1 MTSTLLVVRLAAR
14 SPIFGILLVGGLVF
28 VGSASSA
35 QSQEPFVQ
43 VTFLD
48 VGQGDAV
55 VIRSPEGRTAMIDG
69 GRGSPLRFLQQMSV
83 DSIDLLVA
91 THPHAD
97 HIGGLDDVLTA
108 RPVRRFLDNG
118 RPHTTETYAHLMVTL
133 DRLEEVTYLQAT
145 PRTITLGSATLEVL
159 RLPDAVTEHNYRSVG
174 LVLRFGD
181 FSAFFSGD
189 SERYE
194 LDYWTGLGVV
204 PEVTLLKAP
213 HHGSINGFTRGF
225 LAAARPEVVV
235 VSVGA
240 DNNYGHP
247 RPEAMTAYESVATRV
262 LRTDLEGHV
271 TVLGYQDGSW
281 EIVTG
286 ATSPDVGTRDGSTQL
301 GTPGSA
307 EVGRDVESPEG
318 NPGFGA
324 PTDLAVTVVAD
335 APGSDHQNLNGE
347 YAIVHNSSAGNVAI
361 GSWRLCDLRS
371 RCFRFPPGARIL
383 ARGQVRVYTGYGM
396 SDGVSFFMN
405 NERAVW
411 NNDGDEATLYD
422 DRGEIVLRFV
432 Y

>member
-1 MTSTLLVVRLAAR
+1 MASIVLPARGPVISRLLGALLIGMPTFAA
-14 SPIFGILLVGGLVF
+14 PGAAL
-28 VGSASSA
+28 
-35 QSQEPFVQ
+35 SQEPFVQ
-43 VTFLD
+43 VTFLN

-108 RPVRRFLDNG
+108 RPVRFFMDNG

-133 DRLEEVTYLQAT
+133 DLLEEVTYLQAT
-145 PRTITLGSATLEVL
+145 PRTITLGSALLEVL
-159 RLPDAVTEHNYRSVG
+159 PLPDAPVEHNDRSVG

-189 SERYE
+189 SEPYE
-194 LDYWTGLGVV
+194 LDYWIRQGAV
-204 PEVTLLKAP
+204 PDVTLLKAA
-213 HHGSINGFTRGF
+213 HHGSIRGFTRDF
-225 LAAARPEVVV
+225 LDAARPEVVV
-235 VSVGA
+235 VSVGSE
-240 DNNYGHP
+240 NGYGHP
-247 RPEAMTAYESVATRV
+247 RPEAMTAYESIATDV
-262 LRTDLEGHV
+262 LRTDLEGSV
-271 TVLGYQDGSW
+271 TVLGYADGRW

-286 ATSPDVGTRDGSTQL
+286 ETSPDGGVEGTTTQASAPPAASPVGLTI
-301 GTPGSA
+301 A
-307 EVGRDVESPEG
+307 
-318 NPGFGA
+318 
-324 PTDLAVTVVAD
+324 VVAD
-335 APGSDHQNLNGE
+335 APGGDHRNLNGE
-347 YAIVHNSSAGNVAI
+347 YATVRNGSAGNVAI
-361 GSWRLCDLRS
+361 GGWRLCDLRS

-383 ARGQVRVYTGYGM
+383 AGGQVRVYTGYGM
-396 SDGVSFFMN
+396 TDGVSFFMN

-422 DRGEIVLRFV
+422 DRGDVVVRFV